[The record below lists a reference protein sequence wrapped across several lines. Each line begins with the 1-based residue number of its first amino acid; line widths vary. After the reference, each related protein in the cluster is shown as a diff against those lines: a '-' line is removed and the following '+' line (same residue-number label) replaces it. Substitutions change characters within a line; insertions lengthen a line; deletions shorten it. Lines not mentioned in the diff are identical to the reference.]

1 MLIQIPG
8 TQLYRDTES
17 MALVNKDISGLEE
30 YNMKRRMMATQK
42 DEINKVKSDIQND
55 IDETQKAIKSLKVR
69 KKRLEK
75 KLTELGHTEIIKK

>member
-30 YNMKRRMMATQK
+30 YNMKRRMMATHK
-42 DEINKVKSDIQND
+42 DEINKVKLELESVKEDMSDIKMML
-55 IDETQKAIKSLKVR
+55 QKL
-69 KKRLEK
+69 LEK
-75 KLTELGHTEIIKK
+75 GSNG